1 MNHTTR
7 MFSRRAG
14 EHRPCDALSA
24 IALHRYTPPL
34 SQRLFFAFLR
44 WGWVAVLAAVFL
56 LTGCDSA
63 AAVSVAAQEADSRR
77 DVAAQAMCGP
87 GAVVQW
93 LDASTAE
100 CIKEAG
106 HAAARP

>member
-1 MNHTTR
+1 MNHHP
-7 MFSRRAG
+7 G
-14 EHRPCDALSA
+14 LCDAQA
-24 IALHRYTPPL
+24 ANALHPPEPAPRRFFYA
-34 SQRLFFAFLR
+34 RLA
-44 WGWVAVLAAVFL
+44 LAAAGVL
-56 LTGCDSA
+56 LAALVLTGCDSA

-77 DVAAQAMCGP
+77 DIAARAMCGP

-106 HAAARP
+106 HAARP

>member
-1 MNHTTR
+1 MNHL
-7 MFSRRAG
+7 
-14 EHRPCDALSA
+14 CDKAQA
-24 IALHRYTPPL
+24 IAL
-34 SQRLFFAFLR
+34 QRFNQPARSGFFYACARWAAIVFL
-44 WGWVAVLAAVFL
+44 LAAIGAL

-63 AAVSVAAQEADSRR
+63 AAVSAQEADSRR

-93 LDASTAE
+93 LDSVTAE

-106 HAAARP
+106 HATARP

>member
-1 MNHTTR
+1 MNHL
-7 MFSRRAG
+7 
-14 EHRPCDALSA
+14 CDKAQA
-24 IALHRYTPPL
+24 IAL
-34 SQRLFFAFLR
+34 QRFNQPARSGFFYACTR
-44 WGWVAVLAAVFL
+44 WAAIVFL
-56 LTGCDSA
+56 LAAIGALLAGCDSA